1 MVSDRNLRI
10 RVAGFL
16 LNEKNELLLVK
27 HQKHGREYWL
37 LPGGGVEYG
46 ETLKQALEREIVE
59 EVGLKVKVQN
69 MVLVHD
75 SIHPGGD
82 RHIVNI
88 YFKIK
93 AKKVKKITANSDNI
107 LKEAGFFSI
116 RSFSKLLFYPGIK
129 NDIISLWKKRFSNA
143 AGYKSV
149 KWKN

>member
-46 ETLKQALEREIVE
+46 ETLKQALDREFVA
-59 EVGLKVKVQN
+59 EVVLKEKVQN
-69 MVLVHD
+69 IVLVHD

>member
-46 ETLKQALEREIVE
+46 ETLKQALEREFVE